1 MLLQQNVNKM
11 CNNNNYSNNN
21 NDNEKSARRDAK
33 CTALHSKAEPKIF
46 VPPETLF
53 LGTQDGQNLIS

>member
-11 CNNNNYSNNN
+11 CNNSNYSNNN
-21 NDNEKSARRDAK
+21 NDNEKTARRDAN
-33 CTALHSKAEPKIF
+33 TALRSKAEPKIF